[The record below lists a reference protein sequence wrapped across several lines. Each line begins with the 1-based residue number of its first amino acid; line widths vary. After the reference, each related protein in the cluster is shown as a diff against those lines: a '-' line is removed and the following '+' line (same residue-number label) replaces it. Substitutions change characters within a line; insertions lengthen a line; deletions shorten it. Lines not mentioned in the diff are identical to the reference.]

1 MVGLDTNGKRPII
14 IISPHEARSAVWLGY
29 FDQSTL
35 PIWPGNRTL
44 AGCRSLWIHFGLTA
58 WLVRPSLLTGDDA
71 PSAEGSAGLKH
82 EWDPVVDEGTGT
94 KGAGGCVAGLFDG
107 NDRVSVVC
115 TSVAKTASVIMPIF
129 SGRPGYK

>member
-14 IISPHEARSAVWLGY
+14 IISLHEARSAVWLGY

-35 PIWPGNRTL
+35 PIWPGHSTL
-44 AGCRSLWIHFGLTA
+44 VSCRGLWMRFGLEEATA
-58 WLVRPSLLTGDDA
+58 GLVRPLLLTDNDA
-71 PSAEGSAGLKH
+71 PSAEGPAGFKH
-82 EWDPVVDEGTGT
+82 EWDDEGAGT
-94 KGAGGCVAGLFDG
+94 KRPGGCVAGLFDG

>member
-1 MVGLDTNGKRPII
+1 MSQKREKECKV
-14 IISPHEARSAVWLGY
+14 SFGVFGV
-29 FDQSTL
+29 FFGQSTL
-35 PIWPGNRTL
+35 PIWPGHSTL
-44 AGCRSLWIHFGLTA
+44 VSCRGLRMRFGLEEATA
-58 WLVRPSLLTGDDA
+58 GLARPLLLTDNDA
-71 PSAEGSAGLKH
+71 AGSAEGSAGLKH
-82 EWDPVVDEGTGT
+82 EWDDEGAGT